1 MKLIDVVT
9 VAVILVIVGINLYKM
24 AQNLKN
30 GRSID
35 GCDGDC
41 SHCRAAK
48 KAKVHKKEGC

>member
-1 MKLIDVVT
+1 MKIIDIVT
-9 VAVILVIVGINLYKM
+9 LAVILVIVGINVFKM

-41 SHCRAAK
+41 SHCSAAK
-48 KAKVHKKEGC
+48 KSKVHKNSGC